1 MILPMR
7 LGMVLD
13 WNLDSSA
20 LMNIARIAFREL
32 GKMMNETKSFT
43 ISAIPLNSIGI
54 ADMNKH
60 FDCIHIPNMG
70 GYKFPLKD
78 SANYKNLIIGP
89 IGIDEVVHGE
99 SVYVS
104 KSLWKK
110 QMPLIQNEVI
120 RWKKNI
126 DKISAVHVTTES
138 EKTEMNEHLGI
149 PLEKITIFPLGVD
162 HDLFT
167 PPDDKNKIR
176 KKILSK
182 FGMADQNYFIHISE
196 VNYARKNTFKMLDA
210 FKEARKKG
218 ITQKLIIVGKMHKK
232 AGKKI
237 RELTTH
243 FDKITYTMVDDENPD
258 LISLGY
264 VSKPDLVE
272 LIQGSDALVLP
283 SIHEGFGMPLVECM
297 ACGVPSITSDKHSPP
312 EVVGDAGLLVNPY
325 NVSDI
330 ANKMVEINEGNTLQ
344 TLSQRA
350 LERSKNYSWKTYI
363 AKIFELYE
371 KHAKF
376 AGDWDFEKQYELAAY
391 RTLPVV
397 CLLFANEKRKI
408 FMQSILRFNYPKIVQ
423 WASEYGLNDP
433 QARDFLLPFKGWIE
447 KQSKIYEDM
456 GRLDQEE
463 EKEEN
468 KETAE
473 LYIINIFLQNKMQN
487 ADTHPLM
494 IDAETKKWILA
505 FSKDYF
511 QESVKRKFEQ
521 YEELLEAV
529 EDKEAIIKGLEDSV
543 KETKDYLDD
552 ATSLKDAVIE
562 GLEDSVKES
571 KEMKEGLNESIK
583 ETKDYLDDATSLKD
597 AVIKGLEDS
606 VKESKEM
613 KEGLNES
620 IKETKDYLDD
630 TATSKDDIIKGL
642 ENSVK
647 ESKQYIDNANVSKSK
662 VMKKLEKS
670 EKTHAAKND
679 VITKLQISIKQY
691 QEEVDEIK
699 NSPAFRLLKLIDQ
712 FTHKSISDKE

>member
-149 PLEKITIFPLGVD
+149 PLEKMTVFPLGVE

-196 VNYARKNTFKMLDA
+196 LNHARKNVFRMLDA

-463 EKEEN
+463 N
-468 KETAE
+468 KEKTE
-473 LYIINIFLQNKMQN
+473 LYVVTKWAYDHAYDFAYGETIDWIDQSKLEKYYDFIKQSNNLRQNKIQDT
-487 ADTHPLM
+487 DTHPLM
-494 IDAETKKWILA
+494 TDDETKKWILTA
-505 FSKDYF
+505 AEDYF
-511 QESVKRKFEQ
+511 RESIKRKFEY
-521 YEELLEAV
+521 YEETLEAYKK
-529 EDKEAIIKGLEDSV
+529 EIDK
-543 KETKDYLDD
+543 
-552 ATSLKDAVIE
+552 
-562 GLEDSVKES
+562 
-571 KEMKEGLNESIK
+571 MK
-583 ETKDYLDDATSLKD
+583 
-597 AVIKGLEDS
+597 
-606 VKESKEM
+606 
-613 KEGLNES
+613 
-620 IKETKDYLDD
+620 
-630 TATSKDDIIKGL
+630 
-642 ENSVK
+642 
-647 ESKQYIDNANVSKSK
+647 
-662 VMKKLEKS
+662 
-670 EKTHAAKND
+670 H
-679 VITKLQISIKQY
+679 
-691 QEEVDEIK
+691 
-699 NSPAFRLLKLIDQ
+699 SPAFRFLRKFDRVTGSKLRGG
-712 FTHKSISDKE
+712 

>member
-104 KSLWKK
+104 KSLWKQ

-149 PLEKITIFPLGVD
+149 PLEKMTVFPLGVE

-196 VNYARKNTFKMLDA
+196 LNHARKNVFRMLDA

-456 GRLDQEE
+456 GYLDQEE
-463 EKEEN
+463 N
-468 KETAE
+468 KEKTE
-473 LYIINIFLQNKMQN
+473 LYVVTKWAYDHAYDFAYGETIDWIDQSKLEKYYDFIKQSNNLRQNKIQDT
-487 ADTHPLM
+487 DTHPLM
-494 IDAETKKWILA
+494 TDDETKKWILTA
-505 FSKDYF
+505 AEDYF
-511 QESVKRKFEQ
+511 RESIKRKFEY
-521 YEELLEAV
+521 YEETLEAYKK
-529 EDKEAIIKGLEDSV
+529 EIDK
-543 KETKDYLDD
+543 
-552 ATSLKDAVIE
+552 
-562 GLEDSVKES
+562 
-571 KEMKEGLNESIK
+571 MK
-583 ETKDYLDDATSLKD
+583 
-597 AVIKGLEDS
+597 
-606 VKESKEM
+606 
-613 KEGLNES
+613 
-620 IKETKDYLDD
+620 
-630 TATSKDDIIKGL
+630 
-642 ENSVK
+642 
-647 ESKQYIDNANVSKSK
+647 
-662 VMKKLEKS
+662 
-670 EKTHAAKND
+670 H
-679 VITKLQISIKQY
+679 
-691 QEEVDEIK
+691 
-699 NSPAFRLLKLIDQ
+699 SPAFRFLRKFDRVTGSKLRGG
-712 FTHKSISDKE
+712 

>member
-104 KSLWKK
+104 KSLWKQ

-149 PLEKITIFPLGVD
+149 PLEKMTVFPLGVE

-196 VNYARKNTFKMLDA
+196 LNHARKNVFRMLDA

-463 EKEEN
+463 N
-468 KETAE
+468 KEKTE
-473 LYIINIFLQNKMQN
+473 LYVVTKWAYDHAYDFAYGETIDWIDQSKLEKYYDFIKQSNNLRQNKIQDT
-487 ADTHPLM
+487 DTHPLM
-494 IDAETKKWILA
+494 TDDETKKWILTA
-505 FSKDYF
+505 AEDYF
-511 QESVKRKFEQ
+511 RESIKRKFEY
-521 YEELLEAV
+521 YEETLEAYKK
-529 EDKEAIIKGLEDSV
+529 EIDK
-543 KETKDYLDD
+543 
-552 ATSLKDAVIE
+552 
-562 GLEDSVKES
+562 
-571 KEMKEGLNESIK
+571 MK
-583 ETKDYLDDATSLKD
+583 
-597 AVIKGLEDS
+597 
-606 VKESKEM
+606 
-613 KEGLNES
+613 
-620 IKETKDYLDD
+620 
-630 TATSKDDIIKGL
+630 
-642 ENSVK
+642 
-647 ESKQYIDNANVSKSK
+647 
-662 VMKKLEKS
+662 
-670 EKTHAAKND
+670 H
-679 VITKLQISIKQY
+679 
-691 QEEVDEIK
+691 
-699 NSPAFRLLKLIDQ
+699 SPAFRFLRKFDRVTGSKLRGG
-712 FTHKSISDKE
+712 